1 MYPAT
6 DRRVRMRDRSMKRDI
21 PTVLFDTYA
30 LHEKGAALSDEG
42 SIRKDGGCGSEGV
55 LQKARFLCFA
65 EF

>member
-1 MYPAT
+1 
-6 DRRVRMRDRSMKRDI
+6 MRDRSMKRNI

-55 LQKARFLCFA
+55 LQKARFLCYA